1 MALVAT
7 NREDEPVLSG
17 SPTRGGVTRKGQ
29 RHVRERGGGG
39 VSSQAAY
46 VHSGKFIIRAS
57 NLARGSYFLS
67 TRRDVLEWN
76 RSACLS
82 ARSCRSLR
90 SWRPHGGARAR
101 CRGQACHTAW
111 RGSIQPDA
119 RFRFDACVSE
129 SVRWIS
135 GPGSGPAATLPSASV
150 STIFYASFSQGISTG
165 DTTSCRNS
173 RFRSK
178 MNPTRIMESA

>member
-17 SPTRGGVTRKGQ
+17 SPTHGGVTRKGQ

-67 TRRDVLEWN
+67 LWSCVRREIGLDGYRDEAWRAWVESECVTVGAFVSIIAIVAATW
-76 RSACLS
+76 CC
-82 ARSCRSLR
+82 ARSL
-90 SWRPHGGARAR
+90 
-101 CRGQACHTAW
+101 
-111 RGSIQPDA
+111 
-119 RFRFDACVSE
+119 
-129 SVRWIS
+129 
-135 GPGSGPAATLPSASV
+135 
-150 STIFYASFSQGISTG
+150 
-165 DTTSCRNS
+165 
-173 RFRSK
+173 
-178 MNPTRIMESA
+178 